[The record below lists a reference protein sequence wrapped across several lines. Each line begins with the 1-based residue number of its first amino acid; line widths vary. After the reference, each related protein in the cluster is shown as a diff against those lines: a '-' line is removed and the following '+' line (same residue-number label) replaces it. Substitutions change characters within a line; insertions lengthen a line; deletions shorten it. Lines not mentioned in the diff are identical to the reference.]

1 MPGDPET
8 VHSYTVPLGTIL
20 VKISSEGSNVKP
32 PPEHIGSSVIS
43 SIIGSGSTCT
53 TISKGSPGQA
63 PDAPDVGVTV

>member
-20 VKISSEGSNVKP
+20 VEISEGSNVKP

-53 TISKGSPGQA
+53 TISKVFPGQA
-63 PDAPDVGVTV
+63 PDAPEVGVTV